1 MAMERPSG
9 CDFAVAGVV
18 PFLVFALLTF
28 EVQAQ
33 TWPVKPVRVVVPFA
47 PGGGADLT
55 ARPIAQKLTEYLGQQ
70 FVVDNRGGAAGAIGM
85 EIAAKS
91 APDGY
96 TIMVMSSSYS
106 ATPATHKLPIDV
118 FATTTPVVEVGHT
131 PSVLVTHPS
140 LPVRTTRELI
150 DFARARPGQLSYAS
164 TGIGGAT
171 HLVTELFASMAK
183 VKMVNV
189 PYKSTG
195 LATVDV
201 MAGQC
206 QLMVGSLLGTINHVR
221 SSKLRA
227 LAVTSAQRWYSLPEI
242 PAVAE
247 ALPGY
252 ETVVWYGV
260 WVPKGTPQPIVERLN
275 GTVNRM
281 LEDADIKN
289 WLEKQGMAASGGSPA
304 RLEER
309 ARTDYE
315 RWVKVVKES
324 NIRIE

>member
-1 MAMERPSG
+1 M
-9 CDFAVAGVV
+9 V
-18 PFLVFALLTF
+18 TF
-28 EVQAQ
+28 FMVLGAQAQ
-33 TWPVKPVRVVVPFA
+33 TWPAKSVRVVVPFA

-55 ARPIAQKLTEYLGQQ
+55 ARPVAHKLTEYLGQQ

-85 EIAAKS
+85 EIVAKS
-91 APDGY
+91 PPDGY

-118 FATTTPVVEVGHT
+118 FAVTTPVVEVGHT

-140 LPVRTTRELI
+140 LPVRSTRELI

-206 QLMVGSLLGTINHVR
+206 QLMVGSLLGTVNHVR

-309 ARTDYE
+309 ARRDYE
-315 RWVKVVKES
+315 RWIKVVKES

>member
-1 MAMERPSG
+1 MDGRSG
-9 CDFAVAGVV
+9 WSYFVGTV
-18 PFLVFALLTF
+18 ALLTVL
-28 EVQAQ
+28 EAPAQ
-33 TWPVKPVRVVVPFA
+33 TWPAKPVRVVVPFA

-55 ARPIAQKLTEYLGQQ
+55 ARPVAQKLTEYLGQP
-70 FVVDNRGGAAGAIGM
+70 FVVENRGGAAGAIGM
-85 EIAAKS
+85 EIAAK
-91 APDGY
+91 APPDGY
-96 TIMVMSSSYS
+96 TIMIMSSSYS

-118 FATTTPVVEVGHT
+118 FATTTAVAEVGHT
-131 PSVLVTHPS
+131 PSVLVAHPS
-140 LPVRTTRELI
+140 LPVRSTRELI
-150 DFARARPGQLSYAS
+150 DLARARPGQLSYAS

-183 VKMVNV
+183 IKMVNV

-201 MAGQC
+201 MSGQC
-206 QLMVGSLLGTINHVR
+206 QLMVGSLLGTVNQFR
-221 SSKLRA
+221 SGKLRA

-247 ALPGY
+247 TLPGY

-275 GTVNRM
+275 ATVNRI
-281 LEDADIKN
+281 LEDSDIKK
-289 WLEKQGMAASGGSPA
+289 WLDKQGMAASGGAPA
-304 RLEER
+304 RLEGR
-309 ARTDYE
+309 AKKDYE
-315 RWVKVVKES
+315 RWVKVVKER

>member
-106 ATPATHKLPIDV
+106 AT
-118 FATTTPVVEVGHT
+118 
-131 PSVLVTHPS
+131 
-140 LPVRTTRELI
+140 
-150 DFARARPGQLSYAS
+150 
-164 TGIGGAT
+164 
-171 HLVTELFASMAK
+171 
-183 VKMVNV
+183 
-189 PYKSTG
+189 
-195 LATVDV
+195 
-201 MAGQC
+201 
-206 QLMVGSLLGTINHVR
+206 
-221 SSKLRA
+221 
-227 LAVTSAQRWYSLPEI
+227 
-242 PAVAE
+242 
-247 ALPGY
+247 
-252 ETVVWYGV
+252 
-260 WVPKGTPQPIVERLN
+260 
-275 GTVNRM
+275 
-281 LEDADIKN
+281 
-289 WLEKQGMAASGGSPA
+289 
-304 RLEER
+304 
-309 ARTDYE
+309 
-315 RWVKVVKES
+315 
-324 NIRIE
+324 

>member
-1 MAMERPSG
+1 MDRPSG
-9 CDFAVAGVV
+9 CDVVVAGVV
-18 PFLVFALLTF
+18 PFLMFALLAF

-106 ATPATHKLPIDV
+106 ATPATHKLPFDL
-118 FATTTPVVEVGHT
+118 FATTIPVVEIGHT
-131 PSVLVTHPS
+131 PSVLVVHPS

-150 DFARARPGQLSYAS
+150 DLARARPGQLSYAT

-171 HLVTELFASMAK
+171 HLVTELFASMTK
-183 VKMVNV
+183 INMVNI

-195 LATVDV
+195 LATVGV
-201 MAGQC
+201 MTGNC
-206 QLMVGSLLGTINHVR
+206 QVLVGSLLGTVTQFR
-221 SSKLRA
+221 AGKLRA
-227 LAVTSAQRWYSLPEI
+227 LGVSSAQRWYSLPDL
-242 PAVAE
+242 PAIAE
-247 ALPGY
+247 TVPDF

-260 WVPKGTPQPIVERLN
+260 WVPKGTPEPVAERLN
-275 GTVNRM
+275 ATVNRI
-281 LEDADIKN
+281 LDDGEIKK
-289 WLEKQGMAASGGSPA
+289 WLDKQGMAASGGTPA
-304 RLEER
+304 RLAER
-309 ARTDYE
+309 ARKDYE
-315 RWVKVVKES
+315 RWVKVVKDS

>member
-1 MAMERPSG
+1 LAALFM
-9 CDFAVAGVV
+9 V
-18 PFLVFALLTF
+18 PAA
-28 EVQAQ
+28 QAQ
-33 TWPVKPVRVVVPFA
+33 TWPAKSVRVVVPFA

-55 ARPIAQKLTEYLGQQ
+55 ARPVAQKLTEYLGQQ

-85 EIAAKS
+85 EIVAKS
-91 APDGY
+91 PPDGY
-96 TIMVMSSSYS
+96 TIMVMSSSFS

-118 FATTTPVVEVGHT
+118 FATTTAVAEVGHT

-140 LPVRTTRELI
+140 LPVRTTRDLI
-150 DFARARPGQLSYAS
+150 NLARARPGQLSYAS

-183 VKMVNV
+183 IKMVNV

-206 QLMVGSLLGTINHVR
+206 QLLVGSLLGTVNQFR
-221 SSKLRA
+221 AGKLRA

-260 WVPKGTPQPIVERLN
+260 WLPKGAPQPIVERLN
-275 GTVNRM
+275 ATVNR
-281 LEDADIKN
+281 LLDDASIKE
-289 WLEKQGMAASGGSPA
+289 WLGKQGMAASGGPPA

-309 ARTDYE
+309 ARKDYE
-315 RWVKVVKES
+315 RWVKLVKEA
-324 NIRIE
+324 NIKIE

>member
-1 MAMERPSG
+1 M
-9 CDFAVAGVV
+9 VALFMVLG
-18 PFLVFALLTF
+18 T
-28 EVQAQ
+28 QAQ
-33 TWPVKPVRVVVPFA
+33 TWPAKSVRVVVPFA

-55 ARPIAQKLTEYLGQQ
+55 ARPVAQKLTEYLGQP

-85 EIAAKS
+85 EIVAKS
-91 APDGY
+91 PPDGY

-206 QLMVGSLLGTINHVR
+206 QLMVGSLLGTVNHVR

-309 ARTDYE
+309 ARRDHE

>member
-1 MAMERPSG
+1 MTMDRPSG
-9 CDFAVAGVV
+9 CEFVVGVV
-18 PFLVFALLTF
+18 ASVLALG
-28 EVQAQ
+28 VQAQ

-55 ARPIAQKLTEYLGQQ
+55 ARPIAQKLTEYLGQP

-96 TIMVMSSSYS
+96 TIMVMSSSFS
-106 ATPATHKLPIDV
+106 ATPATHKLPFDL
-118 FATTTPVVEVGHT
+118 FATTIPVVEIGHT
-131 PSVLVTHPS
+131 PSVLVVHPS

-150 DFARARPGQLSYAS
+150 DLAHARPGQLSYAT

-171 HLVTELFASMAK
+171 HLVTELFAGMAK
-183 VKMVNV
+183 IKMVNV

-195 LATVDV
+195 LATIGV
-201 MAGQC
+201 MSGNC
-206 QLMVGSLLGTINHVR
+206 QLLVGSLLGTI
-221 SSKLRA
+221 SQFQSGKLRA
-227 LAVTSAQRWYSLPEI
+227 LAVTSAQRWHSLPDL
-242 PAVAE
+242 PAIAETVA
-247 ALPGY
+247 GY

-260 WVPKGTPQPIVERLN
+260 WVPKGTPQPLYERLN
-275 GTVNRM
+275 ATVNRI
-281 LEDADIKN
+281 LDDTDIKR
-289 WLEKQGMAASGGSPA
+289 WLDTQGMAASGGAPA
-304 RLEER
+304 RLAER

-315 RWVKVVKES
+315 RWLKVVKES

>member
-1 MAMERPSG
+1 MDRRSG
-9 CDFAVAGVV
+9 CHVLVGMAALFMV
-18 PFLVFALLTF
+18 PGA
-28 EVQAQ
+28 QAQ
-33 TWPVKPVRVVVPFA
+33 TWPAKPVRVIVPFA

-55 ARPIAQKLTEYLGQQ
+55 ARPVAQKLTEYLGQQ
-70 FVVDNRGGAAGAIGM
+70 FIVDNRGGAAGAIGM
-85 EIAAKS
+85 EMVAKS

-96 TIMVMSSSYS
+96 TIMVMSSSFS

-118 FATTTPVVEVGHT
+118 FATTTPVAEVGHT

-140 LPVRTTRELI
+140 LPVRTTRDLI
-150 DFARARPGQLSYAS
+150 DLARARPGQLSYAS

-183 VKMVNV
+183 IKMVNV

-206 QLMVGSLLGTINHVR
+206 QLMVGSLLGTVNQFR
-221 SSKLRA
+221 AGKLRA
-227 LAVTSAQRWYSLPEI
+227 LAVTSAKRWYSLPEI

-260 WVPKGTPQPIVERLN
+260 WVPRGAPQPIVDRLN
-275 GTVNRM
+275 ATVNRM
-281 LEDADIKN
+281 LDDADIKN
-289 WLEKQGMAASGGSPA
+289 WLGKQGMAASGGPPA

-309 ARTDYE
+309 ARRDYE
-315 RWVKVVKES
+315 RWVKLVKES

>member
-1 MAMERPSG
+1 MDGRSG
-9 CDFAVAGVV
+9 CVFFAGMV
-18 PFLVFALLTF
+18 ALLMVF
-28 EVQAQ
+28 GAQAQ
-33 TWPVKPVRVVVPFA
+33 TWPAKPVRVVVPFA

-55 ARPIAQKLTEYLGQQ
+55 ARPVAQKLTEYLGQQ

-85 EIAAKS
+85 EIVAKS
-91 APDGY
+91 PPDGY

-131 PSVLVTHPS
+131 PSLLVAHPA

-150 DFARARPGQLSYAS
+150 DLARSRPGQLSYAS

-183 VKMVNV
+183 IKMVNV

-201 MAGQC
+201 MSGQC
-206 QLMVGSLLGTINHVR
+206 QLMVGSLLGTVNQVR
-221 SSKLRA
+221 SRKLRA
-227 LAVTSAQRWYSLPEI
+227 LAVTSAQRWYSLPDI

-260 WVPKGTPQPIVERLN
+260 WVPKGVAQPIVERIN
-275 GTVNRM
+275 AAVNRM
-281 LEDADIKN
+281 LEDGDIKN
-289 WLEKQGMAASGGSPA
+289 WLEKQGMAGSGGAPA

-309 ARTDYE
+309 ARKDYE

>member
-1 MAMERPSG
+1 M
-9 CDFAVAGVV
+9 VALFMVLG
-18 PFLVFALLTF
+18 A
-28 EVQAQ
+28 QAQ
-33 TWPVKPVRVVVPFA
+33 TWPAKSVRVVVPFA

-55 ARPIAQKLTEYLGQQ
+55 ARPVAQKLTEYLGQQ

-85 EIAAKS
+85 ELVAKS
-91 APDGY
+91 PPDGY